1 MSRSI
6 APSDSRAEAPRG
18 AGEAVLVVEDDA
30 AVRQL
35 VLEVLRELGYVA
47 IEAAESHAAMLLLT
61 SGRPLD
67 LMITDVG
74 LPGLDGR
81 ELAEIARTY
90 HPDLKILFITGYA
103 HDAAIR
109 HEFLGEGMEMVTKPF
124 AVDALAVKIRDMIGG
139 GVAND

>member
-1 MSRSI
+1 
-6 APSDSRAEAPRG
+6 
-18 AGEAVLVVEDDA
+18 
-30 AVRQL
+30 
-35 VLEVLRELGYVA
+35 
-47 IEAAESHAAMLLLT
+47 MLMLT

-81 ELAEIARTY
+81 ELAEIARSY

-103 HDAAIR
+103 HDATIR

-124 AVDALAVKIRDMIGG
+124 AVDALAVKIREMIEVRGRPRRSPG
-139 GVAND
+139 